1 MVAPE
6 GCAAISDRNGDILF
20 YTDGRTVYS
29 VVNDVHQQMPNGD
42 NLSGD
47 PGSAQSSIIV
57 QFPSDET
64 LYYIFTT
71 NCTNPL
77 VACTT
82 FQLSYSVVDLKAA
95 VGGDVVIKNKPL
107 FEYSTE
113 KIAATADLDLTWHF
127 IGRIQSNKT
136 RDIATHFHWVQT
148 VDREKIARRLHEHC
162 PNDKRLNILLQVNID
177 ADSAKAGISPAQ
189 AGSLLEYIEQLP
201 RLSPRG
207 LMTILAADS
216 DPRASYQSMAQLFK
230 RLKLQLDPD
239 SRAHWDTLS
248 MGMTGDL
255 EHAIAAGATHIR
267 IGTARFGARE
277 ASTH

>member
-1 MVAPE
+1 MQNIKSNLAALE
-6 GCAAISDRNGDILF
+6 RRIDAACAAAKRSRE
-20 YTDGRTVYS
+20 S
-29 VVNDVHQQMPNGD
+29 V
-42 NLSGD
+42 
-47 PGSAQSSIIV
+47 
-57 QFPSDET
+57 T
-64 LYYIFTT
+64 LIGVSKTK
-71 NCTNPL
+71 P
-77 VACTT
+77 A
-82 FQLSYSVVDLKAA
+82 AA
-95 VGGDVVIKNKPL
+95 VREASSLGITQFGENYLDEAI
-107 FEYSTE
+107 E
-113 KIAATADLDLTWHF
+113 KIAATADLDLIWHF

-136 RDIATHFHWVQT
+136 RDIAKHFHWVQT

-162 PNDKRLNILLQVNID
+162 PSDKRLNILLQVNID

-201 RLSPRG
+201 RLAPRG

-216 DPRASYQSMAQLFK
+216 DPRASYQSMAQLFE
-230 RLKLQLDPD
+230 RLKPQLDPD

-267 IGTARFGARE
+267 IGTALFGARE